1 VNDWF
6 HVALAGLVLLAAT
19 NTWLVFRVL
28 KPLRRLAAQA
38 DEVSKGNLA
47 AFQQPCGGIPEIGLL
62 RQTMASMAGHV
73 RRSQQEGAAHRHA
86 LSDGQEA
93 ERTRIARELHDDT
106 VQSLVAIAQS
116 IDLATHW
123 IEQDPAHSLAMLK
136 TARTQAV
143 GTVDGLR
150 RLIANLRPPALEE
163 LGLMAALT
171 MLADSDTDTK
181 VTVEAAGEKRR
192 LDEARE
198 LTLFRA
204 AQEGIRNAQRHGR
217 ANHIQVEVDFQPD
230 AVRLT
235 VKDDG
240 VGFRLPNDLHS
251 LAEGG
256 HYGLPGLHERVE
268 HLNGE
273 VHVSSRPGQ
282 GTELIVTLPLER
294 LDQPTQAVCDPV
306 CGAVIQPQ
314 QAYGSMDFEGQRYY
328 FCCPVCQGA
337 FRGDPHTYLASK
349 RTQVQ
354 TG

>member
-1 VNDWF
+1 MNAWF
-6 HVALAGLVLLAAT
+6 HIALGGLVVLAAT
-19 NTWLVFRVL
+19 NVWLVFRVL
-28 KPLRRLAAQA
+28 KPLRRLASQA
-38 DEVSKGNLA
+38 NEVSQGNLS
-47 AFQQPCGGIPEIGLL
+47 AFQQPGGGIPEIGLL

-73 RRSQQEGAAHRHA
+73 RRAQQEGAAYRHA

-116 IDLATHW
+116 IDLASTW
-123 IEQDPAHSLAMLK
+123 IEQDPARSLATLK
-136 TARTQAV
+136 TARTQSV
-143 GTVDGLR
+143 ETVEGLR

-163 LGLMAALT
+163 LGLMPALR
-171 MLADSDTDTK
+171 MLAENETDME
-181 VTVEAAGEKRR
+181 VTVQAAGQERR

-204 AQEGIRNAQRHGR
+204 AQEAVRNAERHGR
-217 ANHIQVEVDFQPD
+217 AKHVRVEVDYQPQ

-240 VGFRLPNDLHS
+240 IGARLPAHLDS
-251 LAEGG
+251 LAKGRR
-256 HYGLPGLHERVE
+256 YGLLGLRERVE

-273 VHVSSRPGQ
+273 VRVSGQPGQ
-282 GTELIVTLPLER
+282 GAELRVTLPLDT
-294 LDQPTQAVCDPV
+294 LDQPAEAVRDPV

-314 QAYGSMDFEGQRYY
+314 QAYGSVEYEGQRYY

-337 FRGDPHTYLASK
+337 FQSDPKTYLASK
-349 RTQVQ
+349 LTQVQ
-354 TG
+354 A